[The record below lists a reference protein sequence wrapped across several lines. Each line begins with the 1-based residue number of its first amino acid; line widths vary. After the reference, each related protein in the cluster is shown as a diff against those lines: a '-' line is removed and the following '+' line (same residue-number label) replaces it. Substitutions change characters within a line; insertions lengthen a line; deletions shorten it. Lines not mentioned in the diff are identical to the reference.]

1 MSTDINLFETA
12 TRLKFRFASTRG
24 PISVEDLWDVPLTS
38 RNNFDLDSIAKTV
51 NAELKATGEE
61 SFVDTEK
68 TNPAQAQLIAKLEL
82 VKHVIAVKIAERDA
96 KASAAARKEQREKL
110 AEIIGRK
117 QDAELEGKSIEEL
130 RAMYDNV

>member
-1 MSTDINLFETA
+1 M
-12 TRLKFRFASTRG
+12 
-24 PISVEDLWDVPLTS
+24 
-38 RNNFDLDSIAKTV
+38 
-51 NAELKATGEE
+51 
-61 SFVDTEK
+61 
-68 TNPAQAQLIAKLEL
+68 IAKLEL